1 MKELP
6 VRFDVR
12 TALFAAA
19 PIAALRA
26 LDAPGIAV
34 CDVSEDEERLPERMA
49 RLLPH
54 VLVLADRPNDP
65 KGLLRRMAET
75 ISACPPRIV
84 ACFPNAEA
92 LDASADLSELPEA
105 VRQSMRVPC
114 ARLAL
119 ASLPGR
125 VERARSMLRGLGM
138 SERLM
143 GFGCAAEGAALLST
157 VPPPL
162 PPFQY
167 YLYPQLAR
175 SSGIS
180 SAAVEKRLRGA
191 IESAWLHGSLAAQAA
206 LLGLSVSAER
216 GKPTNSELLC
226 ALADKLR
233 SE

>member
-75 ISACPPRIV
+75 IPACPPRIGPSCPPGIPRKCGTNIFRRIGSGGRPP
-84 ACFPNAEA
+84 APP
-92 LDASADLSELPEA
+92 SPIPSY
-105 VRQSMRVPC
+105 
-114 ARLAL
+114 
-119 ASLPGR
+119 PGR
-125 VERARSMLRGLGM
+125 CPR
-138 SERLM
+138 
-143 GFGCAAEGAALLST
+143 
-157 VPPPL
+157 
-162 PPFQY
+162 
-167 YLYPQLAR
+167 
-175 SSGIS
+175 
-180 SAAVEKRLRGA
+180 
-191 IESAWLHGSLAAQAA
+191 
-206 LLGLSVSAER
+206 
-216 GKPTNSELLC
+216 
-226 ALADKLR
+226 
-233 SE
+233 